1 MDPSK
6 SSAAIPLSG
15 ATPAAPAG
23 KARAGDRFLCV
34 HCHFYQPPR
43 ENPWLDAIDEQPTA
57 APFHDWNER
66 ITAECYGPNTAARIV
81 NSAGEILDIRNNYE
95 KISFNIGPT
104 LLAWLEEHQPG
115 VYREIL
121 TADARSVLARRG
133 HGNALAQVYN
143 HVIMPLANRRD
154 KNTQVLWGMEDFRS
168 RFRRDPEGMWLAET
182 AVDLETLEVLADN
195 GIRFTILAP
204 RQARAFRMLDG
215 TGSWRSA
222 EHGSIDPSRAY
233 VCTLPSKRNITLFFY
248 DGPISQAVAFE
259 GLLNNGD
266 RFAARLMSGY
276 NNARLWPQ
284 LVHIATDGESY
295 GHHHRHGEMALAFA
309 LHVIESTRAAALTNY
324 GEYLDLVTP
333 TAEVEIWNNSSWS
346 CVHGVE
352 RWRSDCGCNSG
363 MNPGFHQRWRAPL
376 RRAFDHLRDAADA
389 VFDEEGAR
397 LLKDPWHARDRY
409 IELMLDPTP
418 DHTRAFLDQHA
429 ANPADT
435 MGGRDALRLLEAQR
449 HAQYIYTSCAW
460 FFDEISGI
468 EGQQVLRYAARL
480 IQLLKAQRPDLE
492 GSFLRLLHDAPSNI
506 ALFGNG
512 ERLWDMVI
520 KPQVVD
526 LRRVIA
532 DWALLHFDAECEGTH
547 RHYRFEVIESEPR
560 LGAYGDVRI
569 KLAQVTAIAPFAGRR
584 IDGTVV
590 VLHLGGPDFQCRI
603 VNQLDSADFATI
615 CDEVLNTF
623 DRRSLADV
631 VRTIDR
637 HFAGRDYTLA
647 DLFPK
652 DQRALLARVTSS
664 SVRRFDSTL
673 VMMYEDSR
681 KLVGYLQEIGAPLPA
696 GFLAVA
702 EYVLRARLKDAL
714 EALQSGDFLDAAALE
729 YARDA
734 RRFGVRI
741 VDEGLKGRLATKVD
755 QAFRDV
761 ALMPT
766 PEACRGAGLLLDL
779 LDATGANLD
788 LWEAQNITFALIT
801 GRSLPAHLAS
811 QSRYARRPNTPVSP
825 ALLELARRLRISPS
839 APAVVAS
846 LQQAGATAPG
856 STRSRS

>member
-1 MDPSK
+1 M
-6 SSAAIPLSG
+6 
-15 ATPAAPAG
+15 
-23 KARAGDRFLCV
+23 CV

-43 ENPWLDAIDEQPTA
+43 ENPWLDAVDEQPTA

-66 ITAECYGPNTAARIV
+66 VTSECYGPNTAARIV
-81 NSAGEILDIRNNYE
+81 NNAGEILDIRNNYE

-104 LLAWLEEHQPG
+104 LMAWLEEHQPV

-133 HGNALAQVYN
+133 HGNALAQVFN
-143 HVIMPLANRRD
+143 HVIMPLATRRD
-154 KNTQVLWGMEDFRS
+154 KVTQVIWGLEDFRS

-195 GIRFTILAP
+195 GIRYTILAP
-204 RQARAFRMLDG
+204 RQARAFRVLDG
-215 TGSWRSA
+215 TGTWRSA

-233 VCTLPSKRNITLFFY
+233 VCTLPSKRSMVLFFY

-266 RFAARLMSGY
+266 RFASRLMSGF
-276 NNARLWPQ
+276 NGARQWPQ

-309 LHVIESTRAAALTNY
+309 LHVIESTRAATLTNY
-324 GEYLDLVTP
+324 GEYLSLVTP
-333 TAEVEIWNNSSWS
+333 TAEAEIWNNSSWS

-376 RRAFDHLRDAADA
+376 RKAFDHLRDTTDE
-389 VFDEEGAR
+389 VFDEHGPK
-397 LLKDPWHARDRY
+397 LLEDPWHARDRY
-409 IELMLDPTP
+409 IELILNPTP
-418 DHTRAFLDQHA
+418 ERTRAFLDEHA
-429 ANPADT
+429 RDPEDT

-460 FFDEISGI
+460 FFDEVSGI

-492 GSFLRLLHDAPSNI
+492 SSFTRLLHDVPSNLP
-506 ALFGNG
+506 LFGNAA
-512 ERLWDMVI
+512 RLWDMVI

-532 DWALLHFDAECEGTH
+532 DWALLHFDAERDGVH
-547 RHYRFEVIESEPR
+547 RHYRFEVIEREPR
-560 LGAYGDVRI
+560 LGAYGETRI
-569 KLAQVTAIAPFAGRR
+569 KLAQITAIAPFAGRR
-584 IDGTVV
+584 IDSTVV
-590 VLHLGGPDFQCRI
+590 VVHLGGPDFQCRLI
-603 VNQLDSADFATI
+603 NQLDAADYAAV

-623 DRRSLADV
+623 NRRSLADV
-631 VRTIDR
+631 VRAIDR

-652 DQRALLARVTSS
+652 DQRDLLARVTSS
-664 SVRRFDSTL
+664 SVSRFDSTL
-673 VMMYEDSR
+673 VMMYEDNR
-681 KLVGYLQEIGAPLPA
+681 KLVGYLQEIGAPLPR

-702 EYVLRARLKDAL
+702 EYVLRARLRAILDDLKAGDVLDEQAL
-714 EALQSGDFLDAAALE
+714 EF
-729 YARDA
+729 ARDA
-734 RRFGVRI
+734 RRFGVHM
-741 VDEGLKGRLATKVD
+741 VDEALRGLLASRVD
-755 QAFRDV
+755 QAFRDL

-788 LWEAQNITFALIT
+788 MWEAQNVTFALIT
-801 GRSLPAHLAS
+801 GRSLPAHLAN
-811 QSRYARRPNTPVSP
+811 QSRYARRPNTPISP
-825 ALLELARRLRISPS
+825 SLLELARRLRISAS

-846 LQQAGATAPG
+846 LQQSSAGTAGTSP
-856 STRSRS
+856 RARA